1 VEAELK
7 ASYPDSNIRL
17 IRGGG
22 GIFDVKCNG
31 VLVYSK
37 QNSKGQRE
45 GGLILGTTP
54 WVRFREWFLSKAS
67 SRSLDPA

>member
-7 ASYPDSNIRL
+7 ASYPDSTIRL
-17 IRGGG
+17 LRGGG

-37 QNSKGQRE
+37 QNTKGQRFPAE
-45 GGLILGTTP
+45 GEISRLIKDKTG
-54 WVRFREWFLSKAS
+54 
-67 SRSLDPA
+67 

>member
-37 QNSKGQRE
+37 QNSKGQRFPAKGE
-45 GGLILGTTP
+45 ISRLI
-54 WVRFREWFLSKAS
+54 REKAG
-67 SRSLDPA
+67 